1 MNIEEKVKMN
11 LLTRGFD
18 NKTQLNNRGL
28 IGATIDETILEVVK
42 NQRIVDV
49 MCSGYVI
56 RFNEADTNGIINKD
70 AINIKDFEQMKVA
83 GTIVN
88 YEIDDIGV
96 KIIKKFD
103 LKSVSL

>member
-42 NQRIVDV
+42 NLRIADVSNRRELLLAFAEYMDSENDIFVPSWAVDN
-49 MCSGYVI
+49 Y
-56 RFNEADTNGIINKD
+56 INSK
-70 AINIKDFEQMKVA
+70 
-83 GTIVN
+83 
-88 YEIDDIGV
+88 
-96 KIIKKFD
+96 
-103 LKSVSL
+103 

>member
-42 NQRIVDV
+42 NLRIAECRYTQGRSSLRAILYLCIVIV
-49 MCSGYVI
+49 GLMCGYFRSCSI
-56 RFNEADTNGIINKD
+56 PPFI
-70 AINIKDFEQMKVA
+70 A
-83 GTIVN
+83 G
-88 YEIDDIGV
+88 
-96 KIIKKFD
+96 
-103 LKSVSL
+103 

>member
-42 NQRIVDV
+42 NLRIADVSCQREQLTAFAEYCDKEHRLFIPSWMID
-49 MCSGYVI
+49 GY
-56 RFNEADTNGIINKD
+56 NK
-70 AINIKDFEQMKVA
+70 
-83 GTIVN
+83 
-88 YEIDDIGV
+88 
-96 KIIKKFD
+96 
-103 LKSVSL
+103 SR

>member
-42 NQRIVDV
+42 NLRIADVSCQRELLFAFIKAVKEEFADQNWD
-49 MCSGYVI
+49 YLDFIADRVI
-56 RFNEADTNGIINKD
+56 GK
-70 AINIKDFEQMKVA
+70 Q
-83 GTIVN
+83 
-88 YEIDDIGV
+88 
-96 KIIKKFD
+96 
-103 LKSVSL
+103 

>member
-42 NQRIVDV
+42 NLRIADVSCQREQLLAFVGWLYGNLDKEVEQMIVDD
-49 MCSGYVI
+49 Y
-56 RFNEADTNGIINKD
+56 
-70 AINIKDFEQMKVA
+70 
-83 GTIVN
+83 
-88 YEIDDIGV
+88 
-96 KIIKKFD
+96 
-103 LKSVSL
+103 LKGK